1 MFNVEETRGDFPIL
15 NKEIYGKPL
24 VYLDSAAS
32 AQKPS
37 KVINYI
43 KNFQENDYANVH
55 RGLHFLSNA
64 STDEF
69 ESSRKKVKNFI
80 KNWTF
85 QPFPIEV

>member
-55 RGLHFLSNA
+55 M
-64 STDEF
+64 
-69 ESSRKKVKNFI
+69 
-80 KNWTF
+80 F
-85 QPFPIEV
+85 QKISKEGK